1 MPLTREELIRL
12 KHQIEPNDYRVVESG
27 MERILVVRSPRE
39 FPDIVNDLD
48 CLINK
53 LDIRDTNELNN
64 ALIIGEEE
72 VVGVPLQAIDSLITR
87 RAEEDEQIAT
97 DLGEKL
103 IEPYTTLLFESEN
116 DPLKTLRLGIRIR
129 GLLKDFKAQELPEI
143 LFSKIKSLPRHS
155 EVVYL
160 IAEDGYIRLSGTEFY
175 RRLREFLKE
184 YPNKNKE
191 LAKEFI
197 YMTRGRLADHFVD
210 DDTLENLFETSKQ
223 ENINTFVSEIE
234 ATPHEALATQEKKQK
249 QEQTPEPIEI
259 SKIPFEQEVSETGTS
274 KEIVEQVS
282 ELEPQ
287 SEPELEEKSKEK
299 SERELK
305 EMPIP
310 GWKAEITQVT
320 NEKPEMEVDHKQVPE
335 VEPEETKQG
344 ASPSQFLTMLL
355 EKLPT
360 VGMEQIPKVEIPG
373 VDLAVNNPGSFVSR
387 IFFTYMPDFS
397 LQKALTLERSIERFS
412 PELSILVTD
421 PGVDIPEMK
430 LFVVGK
436 NILIVDIDK
445 LFNTDFLIR
454 IEEHI

>member
-1 MPLTREELIRL
+1 
-12 KHQIEPNDYRVVESG
+12 
-27 MERILVVRSPRE
+27 
-39 FPDIVNDLD
+39 
-48 CLINK
+48 
-53 LDIRDTNELNN
+53 
-64 ALIIGEEE
+64 
-72 VVGVPLQAIDSLITR
+72 
-87 RAEEDEQIAT
+87 
-97 DLGEKL
+97 
-103 IEPYTTLLFESEN
+103 
-116 DPLKTLRLGIRIR
+116 LGIRIR
-129 GLLKDFKAQELPEI
+129 GQLKDFKAQEMPEI

-184 YPNKNKE
+184 NPNKNKE

-197 YMTRGRLADHFVD
+197 HITRGRLADHFVD

-234 ATPHEALATQEKKQK
+234 ATQHEALATQEKEQK
-249 QEQTPEPIEI
+249 QEQKQEQKPEPIEI
-259 SKIPFEQEVSETGTS
+259 SKTPLGQEVSKTGTS
-274 KEIVEQVS
+274 KEIVES
-282 ELEPQ
+282 EPEPQ
-287 SEPELEEKSKEK
+287 SEPELEEKSEEK
-299 SERELK
+299 PERELK

-335 VEPEETKQG
+335 VEPEDTMQG
-344 ASPSQFLTMLL
+344 ASPTQFLTMLL

-373 VDLAVNNPGSFVSR
+373 VDLAVNNPGSFISR
-387 IFFTYMPDFS
+387 IFFTYMPDFN

>member
-27 MERILVVRSPRE
+27 MERILVVRSQRE

-53 LDIRDTNELNN
+53 LDIRDTNELNI

-87 RAEEDEQIAT
+87 RTEEDEQIAI

-116 DPLKTLRLGIRIR
+116 DPLKTLRLGIRVR
-129 GLLKDFKAQELPEI
+129 GQLKDFKAQELPEI

-184 YPNKNKE
+184 NPNKNKE

-210 DDTLENLFETSKQ
+210 DDSIENLFETSKQ
-223 ENINTFVSEIE
+223 ENINNFVSEID
-234 ATPHEALATQEKKQK
+234 ATQHEDLGEQEQKQK
-249 QEQTPEPIEI
+249 QEQKPEPIEI
-259 SKIPFEQEVSETGTS
+259 SKTPSEQDVSETGTH
-274 KEIVEQVS
+274 KEIG
-282 ELEPQ
+282 EPEPE
-287 SEPELEEKSKEK
+287 SEPELEEKPEEK
-299 SERELK
+299 PERELK
-305 EMPIP
+305 EMPVP
-310 GWKAEITQVT
+310 GWKAEIMQVT
-320 NEKPEMEVDHKQVPE
+320 NVKPEIEVGHKQVPE
-335 VEPEETKQG
+335 PETEVTKQG
-344 ASPSQFLTMLL
+344 ASPTQFLTMLQ
-355 EKLPT
+355 EKLPE
-360 VGMEQIPKVEIPG
+360 VGMEQITRVEIPG
-373 VDLAVNNPGSFVSR
+373 VDLAVNNPGSFISR
-387 IFFTYMPDFS
+387 IFFTYMPDFN
-397 LQKALTLERSIERFS
+397 LQKALTLERSIEKFS
-412 PELSILVTD
+412 PELSILVTA

-436 NILIVDIDK
+436 NILIVDVDK
-445 LFNTDFLIR
+445 LLNTDFLIR